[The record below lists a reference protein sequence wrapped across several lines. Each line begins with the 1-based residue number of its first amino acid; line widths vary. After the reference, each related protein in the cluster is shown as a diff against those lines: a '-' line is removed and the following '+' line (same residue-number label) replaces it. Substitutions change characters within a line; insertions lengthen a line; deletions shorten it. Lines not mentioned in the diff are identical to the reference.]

1 MFYRQIPQARYI
13 PISLDEVLV
22 KGGALEGFSL
32 LIEDPQRRGITQHL
46 VAALEDGG
54 DPGTLAARLPE
65 QRRPEIDE
73 LETLLREL
81 AEAGSI
87 LADCDHNGSE
97 ADWLAFMRY
106 GAVPDLSGTA
116 PLVLLGGATASVL
129 AEAMAGYGQRVT
141 VVADPDAWDGLPD
154 HALRER
160 PPGEAAE
167 AGAAPTLPVATAPTR
182 VVFCADPTRRAQ
194 LYRFNERAVAARA
207 PFLHVSADGVEITVG
222 PHVVPGRS
230 ACLWEFERLW
240 ARSSAGEPHYELL
253 LESGVRGREELPA
266 ISRPA
271 LVAAAVPWLVELGLR
286 GASSLTGRV
295 KRARAT
301 DGTSSEHGVMRLP
314 RCPVCM
320 PLAPALR
327 NLLY

>member
-32 LIEDPQRRGITQHL
+32 LIEDPERRGITQHL
-46 VAALEDGG
+46 VAALEVGG
-54 DPGTLAARLPE
+54 DADSLTARLPPD
-65 QRRPEIDE
+65 RRPDVDD
-73 LETLLREL
+73 LEVLLGEL
-81 AEAGSI
+81 ANAGSI
-87 LADCDHNGSE
+87 LADRQRCGSE

-106 GAVPDLSGTA
+106 GTVPDLSGAA
-116 PLVLLGGATASVL
+116 PLVIVGGATATVL
-129 AEAMAGYGQRVT
+129 AEAVAGYGQPVT
-141 VVADPDAWDGLPD
+141 VIADPDAWDGLPD
-154 HALRER
+154 YALREQ
-160 PPGEAAE
+160 PPGDTEPSLPI
-167 AGAAPTLPVATAPTR
+167 APPTR
-182 VVFCADPTRRAQ
+182 IVFCADPASRAQ

-207 PFLHVSADGVEITVG
+207 PFLHVSASGVEITVG

-253 LESGVRGREELPA
+253 IESGVTPREELPA

-271 LVAAAVPWLVELGLR
+271 LVAVALPWALELALR
-286 GASSLTGRV
+286 GESSLTGRV
-295 KRARAT
+295 RRARAT
-301 DGTSSEHGVMRLP
+301 DGSSSEHGVMRLP